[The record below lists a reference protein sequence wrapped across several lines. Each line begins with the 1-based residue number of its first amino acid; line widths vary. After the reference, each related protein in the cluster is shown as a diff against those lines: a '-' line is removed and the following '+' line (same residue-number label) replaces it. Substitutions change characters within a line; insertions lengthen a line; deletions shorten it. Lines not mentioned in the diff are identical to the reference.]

1 MSYIAHP
8 KLLRAG
14 PLSASGTGLSGMKG
28 NYLKVPRPVLQA
40 SSIAML
46 CAVFIALA
54 DNRLFWISLFK
65 VVDPLTPRGLVFAL
79 AAFLALAGSLT
90 VFFLVCSARYLF
102 RPVLILSLLLAS
114 TIAYFGSSY
123 GVIVEGS
130 MVQSVFATDVREAA
144 ELLTWRLAAE
154 VLVFGVLPALG
165 VGFVRVNSRGP
176 MQELRL
182 RSIAIGLTM
191 CLMLFAALAAHK
203 DLVLIGREHKE
214 LRMTMNPL
222 YALYSTIKYAKNVNR
237 PGTVVATV
245 GGDARRDAGRTGK
258 KRDVVVLVVGET
270 ARAREFSLN
279 GYERKTNP
287 LLEQDGVVSF
297 TRAFACGTST
307 ADSLPCMFSVFDRS
321 EYSVSKVASH
331 ENVLDVLSRAG
342 VRVLWRD
349 NNAGCKG
356 VCLRVAAEDLSQAR
370 ETGHCN
376 GEECFDEV
384 LLDRLEER
392 IEEADGDILIVLHQK
407 GSHGPAYYK
416 RHPARFSVFAPE
428 CSSDAP
434 QNCATGEIINAY
446 DNSILYTDYVL
457 HRTIDLLRKRFA
469 SDNAMLLYFSDHGES
484 LGENGIFLH
493 GLPYMVA
500 PDEQTHV
507 PFIAWL
513 SDGYAREHR
522 VNQKCVASLHDRPY
536 SHANLFHSL
545 LGSFEVRTE
554 VYRRDRDIFA
564 DCRAGARAL

>member
-1 MSYIAHP
+1 
-8 KLLRAG
+8 
-14 PLSASGTGLSGMKG
+14 
-28 NYLKVPRPVLQA
+28 
-40 SSIAML
+40 L

-54 DNRLFWISLFK
+54 DNHLFWSSLFK
-65 VVDPLTPRGLVFAL
+65 VIDPLTPRGLVFTL
-79 AAFLALAGSLT
+79 TAFLALAGMLT
-90 VFFLVCSARYLF
+90 VFFLLFSARYLF
-102 RPVLILSLLLAS
+102 RPVLMLSLLLAAV
-114 TIAYFGSSY
+114 IGYFGSSY

-130 MVQSVFATDVREAA
+130 MVQSFFATDVREAG
-144 ELLTWRLAAE
+144 ELLTWRLAAH
-154 VLVFGVLPALG
+154 VLAFGVLPALA
-165 VGFVRVNSRGP
+165 VGFVRVSSRGP
-176 MQELRL
+176 MEELRL
-182 RSIAIGLTM
+182 RSVAIGITL
-191 CLMLFAALAAHK
+191 CLMLSAALAAHK

-222 YALYSTIKYAKNVNR
+222 YAVYSAVKYAKNKGR
-237 PGTVVATV
+237 PGAAIATV
-245 GGDARRDAGRTGK
+245 GGDARRDAARPGK
-258 KRDVVVLVVGET
+258 KRDVVILVVGET

-287 LLEQDGVVSF
+287 LLQRDGVVSF

-307 ADSLPCMFSVFDRS
+307 ADSLPCMFSPFDRS
-321 EYSVSKVASH
+321 EYSVGKVAGQ

-356 VCLRVAAEDLSQAR
+356 VCLRVEEEDLSNAR

-392 IEEADGDILIVLHQK
+392 IEETDGDILIVLHQK

-416 RHPARFSVFAPE
+416 RHPSRFSVFVPE
-428 CSSDAP
+428 CSSDSP
-434 QNCATGEIINAY
+434 QNCATNEIVNAY
-446 DNSILYTDYVL
+446 DNTILYTDYLL
-457 HRTIDLLRKRFA
+457 HRTVGLLRKRFA
-469 SDNAMLLYFSDHGES
+469 TDNTMLLYFSDHGES
-484 LGENGIFLH
+484 LGENGLYLH

-513 SDGYAREHR
+513 SDGYTREHGVDR
-522 VNQKCVASLHDRPY
+522 KCLDLHHDRPY

-545 LGSFEVRTE
+545 LGSFDVQTE
-554 VYRRDRDIFA
+554 AYRPERDILA
-564 DCRAGARAL
+564 ECRTGPRAL

>member
-1 MSYIAHP
+1 MA
-8 KLLRAG
+8 
-14 PLSASGTGLSGMKG
+14 TGLPGMKG
-28 NYLKVPRPVLQA
+28 TDLKVPRPVLQA

-54 DNRLFWISLFK
+54 DNRLFWLSLFK
-65 VVDPLTPRGLVFAL
+65 VIDPLTLRGLVFTL
-79 AAFLALAGSLT
+79 TAFLALAGTLT
-90 VFFLVCSARYLF
+90 VFFLLFSVRYLF

-114 TIAYFGSSY
+114 IIAYFGSSY
-123 GVIVEGS
+123 GVIVEGG
-130 MVQSVFATDVREAA
+130 MVQSVFATDAREAG

-154 VLVFGVLPALG
+154 VLVFGALPALG
-165 VGFVRVNSRGP
+165 VGFVRVSSRGP
-176 MQELRL
+176 MQELRM
-182 RSIAIGLTM
+182 RSISIGITIS
-191 CLMLFAALAAHK
+191 LMLFSALAVYK

-222 YALYSTIKYAKNVNR
+222 YALYSAVKYAKNANR

-245 GGDARRDAGRTGK
+245 GGDARRDAGRPGK

-297 TRAFACGTST
+297 TQAYACGTST
-307 ADSLPCMFSVFDRS
+307 ADSLPCMFSHFDRGDF
-321 EYSVSKVASH
+321 SVSKAARH
-331 ENVLDVLSRAG
+331 ENALDVLSRAG
-342 VRVLWRD
+342 VRILWRD

-356 VCLRVAAEDLSQAR
+356 VCLRVTAEDLSHAR
-370 ETGHCN
+370 ETGFCN

-384 LLDRLEER
+384 LLDRLDER

-434 QNCATGEIINAY
+434 QNCPAGEIVNAY
-446 DNSILYTDYVL
+446 DNTIVYTDYFL
-457 HRTIDLLRKRFA
+457 HRTIELLRKRFA
-469 SDNAMLLYFSDHGES
+469 SDNTMLLYFSDHGES

-522 VNQKCVASLHDRPY
+522 VDRKCVASLHEHPY
-536 SHANLFHSL
+536 SHDNLFHSL

-554 VYRRDRDIFA
+554 VYRRERDILA
-564 DCRAGARAL
+564 DCRTGARVL

>member
-1 MSYIAHP
+1 
-8 KLLRAG
+8 
-14 PLSASGTGLSGMKG
+14 MKG
-28 NYLKVPRPVLQA
+28 NNLKVPRPVLQA
-40 SSIAML
+40 SSLAIL

-65 VVDPLTPRGLVFAL
+65 VVDPLTLSGLVLTL

-90 VFFLVCSARYLF
+90 VFFLVFSARYLF
-102 RPVLILSLLLAS
+102 RPVLILSLLLAA
-114 TIAYFGSSY
+114 IIGYFGSSY

-130 MVQSVFATDVREAA
+130 MVQSVFATDMREAG
-144 ELLTWRLAAE
+144 ELLTWRLAVE
-154 VLVFGVLPALG
+154 VLVFGVLPALLA
-165 VGFVRVNSRGP
+165 GFVRVSSRGP
-176 MQELRL
+176 GQELRL
-182 RSIAIGLTM
+182 RSIAIGITL
-191 CLMLFAALAAHK
+191 CLLLFSALAVYK

-222 YALYSTIKYAKNVNR
+222 YALYSAAKYGKSRLRTDV
-237 PGTVVATV
+237 VVATV
-245 GGDARRDAGRTGK
+245 GGDARRDAVRTGK

-279 GYERKTNP
+279 GYERTTNP
-287 LLEQDGVVSF
+287 LLEQDGVFSF

-307 ADSLPCMFSVFDRS
+307 ADSLPCMFSAFDRS
-321 EYSVSKVASH
+321 EYSVSKAASH

-356 VCLRVAAEDLSQAR
+356 VCLRVAAEDLSHAK
-370 ETGHCN
+370 EPGHCS

-392 IEEADGDILIVLHQK
+392 VKEADGDVLVVLHQK

-416 RHPARFSVFAPE
+416 RYPSRFRVFTPE
-428 CSSDAP
+428 CSSDSP
-434 QNCATGEIINAY
+434 QNCATGEIVNAY
-446 DNSILYTDYVL
+446 DNTIVYTDYFL
-457 HRTIDLLRKRFA
+457 HRTIDLLRTRFA
-469 SDNAMLLYFSDHGES
+469 SDNTMLLYFSDHGES
-484 LGENGIFLH
+484 LGENGIYLH

-513 SDGYAREHR
+513 SDSYAREHGVDR
-522 VNQKCVASLHDRPY
+522 QCLESHHDHLY
-536 SHANLFHSL
+536 SHANLFHIL
-545 LGSFEVRTE
+545 LGSFEVQTG
-554 VYRRDRDIFA
+554 VYRRDRDVLA
-564 DCRAGARAL
+564 ACRTGVRAL

>member
-1 MSYIAHP
+1 V
-8 KLLRAG
+8 
-14 PLSASGTGLSGMKG
+14 KG
-28 NYLKVPRPVLQA
+28 NDVKVPRPVLQA
-40 SSIAML
+40 SSLAIL

-54 DNRLFWISLFK
+54 DNRLFWSSLFR
-65 VVDPLTPRGLVFAL
+65 VVDPLTPSGLVFTL
-79 AAFLALAGSLT
+79 TAFLALAGMLI
-90 VFFLVCSARYLF
+90 VFFLLFSARYLF
-102 RPVLILSLLLAS
+102 RPVLMLSLLLAS
-114 TIAYFGSSY
+114 VIGYFGSAY

-130 MVQSVFATDVREAA
+130 IVQSFFATDVREAG
-144 ELLTWRLAAE
+144 ELMTWRFAVE
-154 VLVFGVLPALG
+154 IMVFGVLPALA
-165 VGFVRVNSRGP
+165 VGFVRVSSRGP
-176 MQELRL
+176 MRELRQ
-182 RSIAIGLTM
+182 RSIAIGLTI
-191 CLMLFAALAAHK
+191 CLMLFASLTVYK

-222 YALYSTIKYAKNVNR
+222 YAVYSAVKYAKKR
-237 PGTVVATV
+237 GLPGAAIATV
-245 GGDARRDAGRTGK
+245 GGDARRGAVHPGK

-287 LLEQDGVVSF
+287 LLEYDGVVSF

-307 ADSLPCMFSVFDRS
+307 ADSLPCMFSFYNRS
-321 EYSVSKVASH
+321 EYSVSKAANH

-356 VCLRVAAEDLSQAR
+356 VCLRVEEEDLSHAQ
-370 ETGHCN
+370 ETGYCN

-392 IEEADGDILIVLHQK
+392 IEETDGDILIVLHQK

-416 RHPARFSVFAPE
+416 RHPSRFSVFAPE
-428 CSSDAP
+428 CSSYSP
-434 QNCATGEIINAY
+434 QNCATNEIVNAY
-446 DNSILYTDYVL
+446 DNTILYTDYLL
-457 HRTIDLLRKRFA
+457 HRTIGILRKRFA
-469 SDNAMLLYFSDHGES
+469 SDNTMLLYLSDHGES
-484 LGENGIFLH
+484 LGENGIYLH

-513 SDGYAREHR
+513 SDGYTREHGVDR
-522 VNQKCVASLHDRPY
+522 KCLDSHHDRPY

-545 LGSFEVRTE
+545 LGSFDVQTE
-554 VYRRDRDIFA
+554 VYRPERDILA
-564 DCRAGARAL
+564 ECRTGPRVL